1 MSDFIKYQENTFNRF
16 YGKTAK
22 NFVRNEM
29 EAMLKKKSREVNYE
43 FLADI
48 EDQIPAHYDSYCFYE
63 QTYYVKDIP
72 IVVRDELLADCL
84 QYIVPNRRN
93 VILLSFF
100 GGYNKSRIA
109 EILHISNPTVAYR
122 LDVGMKEMKELILR
136 RNACEKKGSL

>member
-1 MSDFIKYQENTFNRF
+1 MNDFVKYQENAFNLF
-16 YGKTAK
+16 YGETAR
-22 NFVRNEM
+22 NFVYDEM
-29 EAMLKKKSREVNYE
+29 EAMLRKQSREVNYE

-48 EDQIPAHYDSYCFYE
+48 EDYIPAHHDSYCFFE
-63 QTYYVKDIP
+63 KMFYVKNIS
-72 IVVRDELLADCL
+72 VVVKDEMLADCL

-109 EILHISNPTVAYR
+109 EILNISNPTVAYR

-136 RNACEKKGSL
+136 RKVHEEKSSI